1 MRRHIYY
8 YFSVLALFLSACKDQ
23 PEPIPA
29 YVKLEPFTVNATGGA
44 AAQKITDGWLYVNGE
59 FLGAYTLPA
68 TVPILAEGQSEVW
81 VFPGVKKNGI
91 ITTPDIYSMMV
102 RHDQDYTLT
111 AGQTTVVQPVTK
123 YDDGTVYPWDLTRA
137 SFDGFGSVLLEDRD
151 DSAGLN
157 FRVVDSDP
165 FGGTGK
171 CVLLEV
177 DTAHHAPLMQIAT
190 EEAVLPTGGARQT
203 WLELNYKN
211 EIPFQLWLVGTKT
224 SQPNESMQFVYQF
237 NVSEDWNKTYFNLT
251 EFVVAMQQEK
261 YRLFF
266 TVELPKDSA
275 GKYTREKAA
284 VRLDN
289 MRLLHF

>member
-1 MRRHIYY
+1 MRKRHIYY
-8 YFSVLALFLSACKDQ
+8 LSALALFFSACKDQ

-111 AGQTTVVQPVTK
+111 PGQTTVVQPVTK
-123 YDDGTVYPWDLTRA
+123 YDDDTVYPWDLVRA

-151 DSAGLN
+151 DNAGLN
-157 FRVVDSDP
+157 FRVTDSDA

-171 CVLLEV
+171 SVLLEV
-177 DTAHHAPLMQIAT
+177 DTAHQAPLMEIAT
-190 EEAVLPTGGARQT
+190 EEVTLPTAGAQQT

-211 EIPFQLWLVGTKT
+211 EIPFQLWLVGTKS
-224 SQPNESMQFVYQF
+224 SQPNELMQFVYQF

-251 EFVVAMQQEK
+251 EFVVAMQQDK

-266 TVELPKDSA
+266 VVELPTDNA

>member
-8 YFSVLALFLSACKDQ
+8 CLSAFALFLSPCKDQ

-29 YVKLEPFTVNATGGA
+29 YITLQPFSVDATGGA

-91 ITTPDIYSMMV
+91 ITTPDIYSMMI

-111 AGQTTVVQPVTK
+111 PGQTTVVQPVTK
-123 YDDGTVYPWDLTRA
+123 YDDNTVYAWDLDRA

-151 DSAGLN
+151 DNAGLN
-157 FRVVDSDP
+157 LNISSSDA
-165 FGGTGK
+165 FGGSGK
-171 CVLLEV
+171 SVLMEV
-177 DTAHHAPLMQIAT
+177 DTAHHAPLMEIAT
-190 EEAVLPTGGARQT
+190 EETALPTGGARQT
-203 WLELNYKN
+203 WLEVNYKN
-211 EIPFQLWLVGTKT
+211 EVPFQLWLLGTSQ
-224 SQPNESMQFVYQF
+224 SQPNETMQFIYQF
-237 NVSEDWNKTYFNLT
+237 NVSENWNKTYFNLT

-261 YRLFF
+261 YKLFF
-266 TVELPKDSA
+266 TVELPTDNA
-275 GKYTREKAA
+275 GNYTREKAA

-289 MRLLHF
+289 IRLLHF

>member
-1 MRRHIYY
+1 MRKRHIYY
-8 YFSVLALFLSACKDQ
+8 LSALALFFSACKDQ

-111 AGQTTVVQPVTK
+111 PGQTTVVQPVTK
-123 YDDGTVYPWDLTRA
+123 YDDDTVYPWDLVRA

-151 DSAGLN
+151 DNAGLN
-157 FRVVDSDP
+157 FRVTDSDA

-171 CVLLEV
+171 SVLLEV
-177 DTAHHAPLMQIAT
+177 DTAHQAPLMEIAT
-190 EEAVLPTGGARQT
+190 EEVSLPTAGAQQT

-211 EIPFQLWLVGTKT
+211 EIPFQLWLVGTKS
-224 SQPNESMQFVYQF
+224 SQPNELMQFVYQF

-251 EFVVAMQQEK
+251 EFVVAMQQDK

-266 TVELPKDSA
+266 VVELPTDNA

>member
-1 MRRHIYY
+1 MRKRHIYY
-8 YFSVLALFLSACKDQ
+8 LSALALFFSACKDQ

-59 FLGAYTLPA
+59 FLGAYTMPA

-111 AGQTTVVQPVTK
+111 PGQTTVVQPVTK
-123 YDDGTVYPWDLTRA
+123 YDDDTVYPWDLVRA

-151 DSAGLN
+151 DNAGLN
-157 FRVVDSDP
+157 FRVTDSDA

-171 CVLLEV
+171 SVLLEV
-177 DTAHHAPLMQIAT
+177 DTAHQAPLMEIAT
-190 EEAVLPTGGARQT
+190 EEVTLPTAGAQQT

-211 EIPFQLWLVGTKT
+211 EIPFQLWLVGTKS
-224 SQPNESMQFVYQF
+224 SQPNELMQFVYQF

-251 EFVVAMQQEK
+251 EFVVAMQQDK

-266 TVELPKDSA
+266 VVELPTDNA

>member
-1 MRRHIYY
+1 MRKRHIYY
-8 YFSVLALFLSACKDQ
+8 LSALALFFSACKDQ

-68 TVPILAEGQSEVW
+68 TVPRLAEGQREVW
-81 VFPGVKKNGI
+81 GFPGVKKNGI

-111 AGQTTVVQPVTK
+111 PGQTTVVQPVTK
-123 YDDGTVYPWDLTRA
+123 YDDDTVYPWDLVRA

-151 DSAGLN
+151 DNAGLN
-157 FRVVDSDP
+157 FRVTDSDA

-171 CVLLEV
+171 SVLLEV
-177 DTAHHAPLMQIAT
+177 DTAHQAPLMEIAT
-190 EEAVLPTGGARQT
+190 EEVSLPTAGAQQT

-211 EIPFQLWLVGTKT
+211 EIPFQLWLVGTKS
-224 SQPNESMQFVYQF
+224 SQPNELMQFVYQF

-251 EFVVAMQQEK
+251 EFVVAMQQDK

-266 TVELPKDSA
+266 VVELPTDNA